1 MAIMQVGPAGIET
14 ISGAMKKPK
23 KKEGHNHGSY
33 LIATHRVAATT
44 NPNCQRLYVKGP
56 DAYKRSTPV
65 TNDERAARLRF
76 ATVSR
81 AVNARMKDLSKITA
95 DQAAFMAQ
103 RDTAAGK
110 KTMKAYLW
118 SLEGVAYDDALQG

>member
-1 MAIMQVGPAGIET
+1 MANVKYSEGIDYV
-14 ISGAMKKPK
+14 SGALNKPTKKN
-23 KKEGHNHGSY
+23 GHKCGSY
-33 LIATHRVAATT
+33 LIGTHRTAATT
-44 NPNCQRLYVKGP
+44 NPDCTRLYIHSASNY
-56 DAYKRSTPV
+56 DRSTPV